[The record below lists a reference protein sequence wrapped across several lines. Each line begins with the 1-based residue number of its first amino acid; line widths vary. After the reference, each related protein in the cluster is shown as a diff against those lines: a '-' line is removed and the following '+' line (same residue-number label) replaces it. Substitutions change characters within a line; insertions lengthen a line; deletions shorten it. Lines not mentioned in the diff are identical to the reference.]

1 MPARGVEISFSLPI
15 GKPVLVTVVD
25 RSYRLPDEGEFLVN
39 ARPLTAVPSG
49 EGDVTVFSRRVEL
62 NP

>member
-1 MPARGVEISFSLPI
+1 MNFVLPR
-15 GKPVLVTVVD
+15 GKPVTVIVVD
-25 RSYRLPDEGEFLVN
+25 RSYGLPDDGTFLSN

-49 EGDVTVFSRRVEL
+49 DGDLTVLSRRVEL